1 MFLNEEDYTRHNR
14 NCNTFEAI
22 EKFEEGDVDRCVEMV
37 GVMNDEKYK
46 EIPRNKWPELFRLG
60 AEAFKIQ
67 QTKTVTEKNK
77 EIVNEKLK
85 EPPVQIIDPQ
95 LHNTYGE

>member
-46 EIPRNKWPELFRLG
+46 EIPRNKWSFSTARESNLH
-60 AEAFKIQ
+60 
-67 QTKTVTEKNK
+67 
-77 EIVNEKLK
+77 VN
-85 EPPVQIIDPQ
+85 PPISGPANNAQ
-95 LHNTYGE
+95 